1 MLLLTP
7 EPLYKAVG
15 VEKLQG
21 VVQSCD
27 RSTGEGREWS
37 TQMWRNT
44 ATWSGPAGREPWVAE
59 DTVRVQ
65 GQERQDLT
73 LLSRGDRDLGF
84 AFQTHPGIKVI
95 KSEIFP
101 SMRTEA

>member
-1 MLLLTP
+1 MSPALAGSFFTASATCEAP

-44 ATWSGPAGREPWVAE
+44 ATWSGPAGREPWE
-59 DTVRVQ
+59 
-65 GQERQDLT
+65 
-73 LLSRGDRDLGF
+73 
-84 AFQTHPGIKVI
+84 
-95 KSEIFP
+95 
-101 SMRTEA
+101 